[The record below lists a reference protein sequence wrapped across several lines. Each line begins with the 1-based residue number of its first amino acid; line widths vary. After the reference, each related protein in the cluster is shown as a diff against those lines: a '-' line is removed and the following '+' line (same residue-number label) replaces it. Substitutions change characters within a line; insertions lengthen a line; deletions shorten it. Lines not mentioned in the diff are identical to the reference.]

1 MSASRELAHLAHVVL
16 TSHGPKATT
25 AASAAVAARAATA
38 ARAGSAARAG
48 KAAGTTSSRSIAA
61 IKGKAGGKAGGKPLT
76 RKVELRSGALGDQ
89 RRAWGD
95 RSGTF
100 AAPGQR
106 WSDALSVAA
115 PLTLARYSPIASSIA
130 GDGAYL
136 RAMFGSLA
144 WLLPGL
150 SFVTMA
156 SFGVATDGFR
166 TPLPL
171 WAFCAVLF
179 AGLFDAGIGFTAT
192 IGALLACIA
201 LGSFFSLAGFTM
213 VVMLAALWCG
223 LPVMV
228 GKVRVYL
235 RDAPNDVASW
245 YRRLGDI
252 TIGSL
257 LCGYLGFKFIGI
269 LTGPNNSFAGI
280 HSNAHD
286 IGWWLVFATAL
297 KYLITTLASHGYP
310 ERMQTCTSD
319 EVPTRSRH
327 VELFSLVG
335 RGTAAF
341 VVFVAFLGFNWMVLT
356 LLALYLIDVILPDVI
371 KPTDAHPAV
380 RFFVPQNLGKIFTL
394 TLVSACATIALK
406 SHVDS
411 TYHLVIDALF
421 IVMVVAIINNAAAAR
436 WSPRE
441 LNRPSILYIGGFALA
456 ALTILQLS
464 DHLIKA

>member
-1 MSASRELAHLAHVVL
+1 MIGSFAWVLPAIAFMAMTVVGFATDGLRSPFPLAMFCGILAAGVLDASIGL
-16 TSHGPKATT
+16 
-25 AASAAVAARAATA
+25 AATA
-38 ARAGSAARAG
+38 GVFLACTVL
-48 KAAGTTSSRSIAA
+48 GTT
-61 IKGKAGGKAGGKPLT
+61 
-76 RKVELRSGALGDQ
+76 
-89 RRAWGD
+89 
-95 RSGTF
+95 
-100 AAPGQR
+100 
-106 WSDALSVAA
+106 
-115 PLTLARYSPIASSIA
+115 
-130 GDGAYL
+130 
-136 RAMFGSLA
+136 
-144 WLLPGL
+144 
-150 SFVTMA
+150 
-156 SFGVATDGFR
+156 
-166 TPLPL
+166 
-171 WAFCAVLF
+171 
-179 AGLFDAGIGFTAT
+179 
-192 IGALLACIA
+192 
-201 LGSFFSLAGFTM
+201 FSLSGFTM
-213 VVMLAALWCG
+213 LVILGALWCG
-223 LPVMV
+223 LAVMI
-228 GKVRVYL
+228 GKVRVFL
-235 RDAPNDVASW
+235 RDSPTDLASW
-245 YRRLGDI
+245 YRRLGDL

-297 KYLITTLASHGYP
+297 KYLITTVTSHGYP

-411 TYHLVIDALF
+411 TYHFVIDALF